1 LPQFFIPVS
10 KFGRNISLEVLTIVK
25 SSAKPRLDVRPCWR
39 CGSIVKGLS
48 IYVGCWPQWENIHRS
63 NDRPKIWPL
72 LKTRIMQEI
81 CGENESFRSMIKDIK
96 KNPSN
101 AIMVTSPITYL
112 VNLSGIPF
120 PVEPA
125 LATGIL
131 LYIAHIGIDVFC
143 EWSTPAPNT

>member
-1 LPQFFIPVS
+1 MLSQSELQQFRQAIATLPEAATAIDQLEQTQDFEATIEALFHAQAGAPQT
-10 KFGRNISLEVLTIVK
+10 FGNPS
-25 SSAKPRLDVRPCWR
+25 
-39 CGSIVKGLS
+39 
-48 IYVGCWPQWENIHRS
+48 
-63 NDRPKIWPL
+63 DRPKIWPL

-81 CGENESFRSMIKDIK
+81 CGEDESFRSMIKDIK

-101 AIMVTSPITYL
+101 AIMVTGAITYL

-125 LATGIL
+125 LATGVI

-143 EWSTPAPNT
+143 EWSTPVPKT